1 MKKCFSKCLGAF
13 MAMLLIAGLFGI
25 IPSAAENYE
34 GSGTVNSPYLVK
46 TAEQLDGIRNNL
58 SAHYKLSNTIDL
70 SSFGEF
76 TPIGILS
83 RPFVGSFT
91 CDMNSDGTPKYIIK
105 NLKVYNHAGE
115 NNKHTYN
122 AVQSDY
128 AKDNSKWE
136 TALFGATNGASLKGI
151 YILNADITSTVIGQ
165 EDMNNDYSL
174 NYGQKDEQ
182 GTAVLVGIAKSTTV
196 QNCFASGTVTSASN
210 GNGGLVGEAI
220 GGCTFKNCGAEV
232 TVNTTGIYYSGGFIG
247 KIESGTVTGCYA
259 TGNVTLTKSFGAKSY
274 HMAGF
279 ICRANDVAVSNCYS
293 TGTVTHGQ
301 SFILSANS
309 GTQTTK
315 CFGTGSVTETK
326 NDWSEMSATS
336 CYVLNSGAYQP
347 DFESKDKAGI
357 LSAFSGSAGWNTSGT
372 ELPVL
377 TGVAKVSADAYS
389 PNAYTPEATTTAP
402 INSDTKDAPSASET
416 TVATV
421 DEVVEL
427 AGKLPDDPEAVDI
440 SMKDDIKKAKRAL
453 DSLADSDYTKVPTEA
468 VAKITN
474 CYEAL
479 CPLLLSDIADRI
491 EELPDVENL
500 TSKDADKVNEI
511 YDDFE
516 FLPAEMQEMLA
527 TDLKTKLEKAKD
539 AIDGLGG
546 NADVMVVSP
555 EHNQSETIL
564 IIVLSVIAFLML
576 AGEVFI
582 VITFL
587 RKMKTVKENSETDI
601 SAEEINKPI

>member
-1 MKKCFSKCLGAF
+1 MKKCFSKCLAAF
-13 MAMLLIAGLFGI
+13 MTMLIIGGLFGI
-25 IPSAAENYE
+25 VSFAAPSYE
-34 GSGTVNSPYLVK
+34 GSGTVSSPYLVQ

-83 RPFVGSFT
+83 RPFSGSFT

-115 NNKHTYN
+115 KFKHTYN

-136 TALFGATNGASLKGI
+136 TALFGATSGASLKGI
-151 YILNADITSTVIGQ
+151 YILNADVTSTVIGQ

-182 GTAVLVGIAKSTTV
+182 GTAVLIGIAKSTTV

-210 GNGGLVGEAI
+210 GNGGLVGQAL

-232 TVNTTGIYYSGGFIG
+232 TVNTTGIYYSGGFVG
-247 KIESGTVTGCYA
+247 KMETGTVTGCYA

-279 ICRANDVAVSNCYS
+279 ICRANDVTVSNCYS
-293 TGTVTHGQ
+293 TGSVTHGQ
-301 SFILSANS
+301 SFILSANT
-309 GTQTTK
+309 GTQTNK
-315 CFGTGSVTETK
+315 CFATGSVTETK
-326 NDWSEMSATS
+326 NDWSEMTASS
-336 CYVLNSGAYQP
+336 CFVLNSGFQP

-357 LSAFSGSAGWNTSGT
+357 LSAFSGASGWNTSGT
-372 ELPVL
+372 ELPTL
-377 TGVAKVSADAYS
+377 TGVGKVSADAYN
-389 PNAYTPEATTTAP
+389 PETVTKTPSSSDSKNESSATETTAL
-402 INSDTKDAPSASET
+402 
-416 TVATV
+416 TV

-427 AGKLPDDPEAVDI
+427 ASKLPDDPETVDI
-440 SMKDDIKKAKRAL
+440 SMKDAIKKAKKAL

-491 EELPDVENL
+491 EKLPDVKKL
-500 TSKDADKVNEI
+500 TAKDADKVNEI

-516 FLPAEMQEMLA
+516 FLPSEMQEILA
-527 TDLKTKLEKAKD
+527 SNLKTKLEKAKK
-539 AIDGLGG
+539 AIEELSGG
-546 NADVMVVSP
+546 SDVMVVRP
-555 EHNQSETIL
+555 DHNQSETIL
-564 IIVLSVIAFLML
+564 IIVLSVIAVLML
-576 AGEVFI
+576 AAEVFI

-587 RKMKTVKENSETDI
+587 KKMKSGKKSSENII
-601 SAEEINKPI
+601 SFEESKKSV